1 MKKNLFRLSQRPA
14 PIRLG
19 CFVLSLLGIWLPI
32 AVPIYLLVD
41 DSNLVTILTMVP
53 LAIGFFLFLPLWGK
67 YLYQQPQIFRH
78 YGLERTPLNGVE
90 LLRGLVIGLMSI
102 LILFSLEG
110 FLGWLVWQK
119 PNIFLLRVLL
129 EGLIAGLGV
138 AFAEEL
144 FFRGWILDELQR
156 DYNPCVVLW
165 ANATIFA
172 VAHFI
177 KPLPEV
183 IRTSPQ
189 FFGLL
194 LLGLTLVWAKRGS
207 RGRLGLPIGL
217 HGGLTWGYYIINVG
231 GFIKYSG
238 QVPDWVTG
246 VNNNPLAGI
255 VGLIF
260 LGVLAMW
267 MRGRVVRN

>member
-1 MKKNLFRLSQRPA
+1 LKKVLLRLRQRPA

-19 CFVLSLLGIWLPI
+19 AFILTLVGIWLPI

-53 LAIGFFLFLPLWGK
+53 LAIGFFVLLPIWNK
-67 YLYQQPQIFRH
+67 YVYQQRQIFRH
-78 YGLERTPLNGVE
+78 YGLERTRLNGVE
-90 LLRGLVIGLMSI
+90 LLRGLAIGLITI

-110 FLGWLVWQK
+110 LLGWLVWQK
-119 PNIFLLRVLL
+119 PNIFLLRVVL
-129 EGLIAGLGV
+129 EGLITSLGV

-156 DYNPCVVLW
+156 DYTPPVVLW
-165 ANATIFA
+165 TDATIFA
-172 VAHFI
+172 IAHFI

-194 LLGLTLVWAKRGS
+194 LLGLTLVWAKWGS
-207 RGRLGLPIGL
+207 RGRLGLSIGL
-217 HGGLTWGYYIINVG
+217 HGGLVWGYYIINVG
-231 GFIKYSG
+231 GLMKYSR

-246 VNNNPLAGI
+246 VNDNPLAAVI
-255 VGLIF
+255 GLVF
-260 LGVLAMW
+260 LGGLALW
-267 MRGRVVRN
+267 MRGRVVKI

>member
-1 MKKNLFRLSQRPA
+1 
-14 PIRLG
+14 
-19 CFVLSLLGIWLPI
+19 VLSLLAIWLPI

-41 DSNLVTILTMVP
+41 DSNLVTILTMVS

-90 LLRGLVIGLMSI
+90 LLRGLAIGLISI

-110 FLGWLVWQK
+110 FLGWLVWQNK
-119 PNIFLLRVLL
+119 SLFLLRVVL

-156 DYNPCVVLW
+156 DYSPYVVLW

-172 VAHFI
+172 IAHFI

-217 HGGLTWGYYIINVG
+217 HGGLICGYYIINVG
-231 GFIKYSG
+231 RLIKYSG
-238 QVPDWVTG
+238 QVPEWVTG
-246 VNNNPLAGI
+246 VNNNPLAG
-255 VGLIF
+255 VMGLVF
-260 LGVLAMW
+260 LSMLVLW
-267 MRGRVVRN
+267 MRGRAVKN

>member
-1 MKKNLFRLSQRPA
+1 MKKLLLRLCQSHA

-19 CFVLSLLGIWLPI
+19 CFILSLLAIWLPI

-53 LAIGFFLFLPLWGK
+53 LAIEFFLLLPVWNK
-67 YLYQQPQIFRH
+67 YVYQQQQIFRH
-78 YGLERTPLNGVE
+78 YGLERTRLNGVE
-90 LLRGLVIGLMSI
+90 LLRGLAIGLISI

-110 FLGWLVWQK
+110 LLGWLVWQK
-119 PNIFLLRVLL
+119 PNIFLLRVVL
-129 EGLIAGLGV
+129 EGLITSLGV
-138 AFAEEL
+138 AFAEGM

-156 DYNPCVVLW
+156 DYAPGVVLW
-165 ANATIFA
+165 ANASIFA

-177 KPLPEV
+177 KPLSEI
-183 IRTSPQ
+183 IRTLPQ

-207 RGRLGLPIGL
+207 RGRLGLSIGL
-217 HGGLTWGYYIINVG
+217 HGGLVWGYYIINVG
-231 GFIKYSG
+231 GLMKYSR

-246 VNNNPLAGI
+246 VNDNPLAGVI
-255 VGLIF
+255 GLMF
-260 LGVLAMW
+260 LGGLALW
-267 MRGRVVRN
+267 TRGRAVKI

>member
-1 MKKNLFRLSQRPA
+1 LKKVLLRLRQSPA

-19 CFVLSLLGIWLPI
+19 CFILSLLAIWLPI
-32 AVPIYLLVD
+32 AVPIYLSVD
-41 DSNLVTILTMVP
+41 DSNLATILTMVP
-53 LAIGFFLFLPLWGK
+53 LAIEFFLLLPLWNK
-67 YLYQQPQIFRH
+67 YVHQQRQVFRH
-78 YGLERTPLNGVE
+78 YGLERTRLNGVE
-90 LLRGLVIGLMSI
+90 VLRGLAIGLISI

-110 FLGWLVWQK
+110 LLGWLVWQK
-119 PNIFLLRVLL
+119 PNIFLLRVVL
-129 EGLIAGLGV
+129 EGLITSLGV

-156 DYNPCVVLW
+156 DYSPTVVLG

-172 VAHFI
+172 IAHFI

-207 RGRLGLPIGL
+207 RGRLGLSIGL
-217 HGGLTWGYYIINVG
+217 HGGLVWGYYIINVG
-231 GFIKYSG
+231 GLMKYSR

-246 VNNNPLAGI
+246 VNDNPLAGVI
-255 VGLIF
+255 GLMF
-260 LGVLAMW
+260 LGGLALW
-267 MRGRVVRN
+267 MRGRAVKI